1 MREIVKNNKVL
12 YSYNTHKIS
21 DGVIMSIILYA
32 VSLLLL
38 IISILISYL
47 YLGEAPSYVAGIG
60 ISSIIFNIASMIKI
74 IIEIYFYE
82 NFHSEIRTMLILE
95 LILFSVWIFIIF

>member
-12 YSYNTHKIS
+12 YSYNAHKIS

-32 VSLLLL
+32 VSVLLL

>member
-32 VSLLLL
+32 VSVLLL